1 MNDLRLPIP
10 PPTHVYRI
18 GCDCTAEGFC
28 EWMTGKWPLGGPFT
42 KTYCSGLEPMV
53 DLICSRGEHALDF
66 NDLFLAEYKN
76 PWNPCVRNHRTGQNF
91 PHDWF
96 PQACADWNAIRRS
109 YPAVKQKMMQAY
121 DSMCT
126 ALDDPKARVLFIYT
140 GYGNLYTEV
149 HGYPAVLDG
158 SPWYSLEVAKRCADK
173 LCKSFKSKITLLY
186 FDVPEAKSAR
196 ENKITYVRP
205 NLIAG
210 THIFGP
216 YGWGWLRA
224 CVLAVA
230 FAPSLRPILGD
241 WSFPKLPCE
250 PEACLLPTKTPWW
263 QDILYVNTTTHTG
276 YKCVD
281 KDAFDVLEFTEN
293 KLEVKWKRWSTEG
306 FARVTSDDFPIW
318 KRYA

>member
-1 MNDLRLPIP
+1 MSSPLEFS
-10 PPTHVYRI
+10 HVFRI
-18 GCDCTAEGFC
+18 GQDCTAEDFC
-28 EWMTGKWPLGGPFT
+28 RWMTGKWPLGGPFT

-96 PQACADWNAIRRS
+96 PQACADWNTIRRS
-109 YPAVKQKMMQAY
+109 YPAVKQKMMQSY
-121 DSMCT
+121 DSMC
-126 ALDDPKARVLFIYT
+126 AVLDDPKARVLFIYT

-196 ENKITYVRP
+196 ENKITYVSS
-205 NLIAG
+205 NLIVG
-210 THIFGP
+210 THTFGP
-216 YGWGWLRA
+216 YSFARIRA
-224 CVLAVA
+224 CILAA
-230 FAPSLRPILGD
+230 EFASPLRGILGD
-241 WSFPKLPCE
+241 WSFLSL
-250 PEACLLPTKTPWW
+250 ACAPGDRLLPIKTPNWI
-263 QDILYVNTTTHTG
+263 DVVYVNPVTLTG
-276 YKCVD
+276 YRCSNRD
-281 KDAFDVLEFTEN
+281 PFRVLHFTEDE
-293 KLEVKWKRWSTEG
+293 LEVKWEHWSTER
-306 FARVTSDDFPIW
+306 FTRVPSNDFPIW
-318 KRYA
+318 ERR

>member
-1 MNDLRLPIP
+1 MSSP
-10 PPTHVYRI
+10 PEFSHVFRI
-18 GCDCTAEGFC
+18 GQDCTAEDFC
-28 EWMTGKWPLGGPFT
+28 RWMTGKRPLDGPFT

-96 PQACADWNAIRRS
+96 PQACADWNEIRRS
-109 YPAVKQKMMQAY
+109 YPAVKQKMMHAY
-121 DSMCT
+121 DSMCAT
-126 ALDDPKARVLFIYT
+126 LDDPEARVFLVYT
-140 GYGNLYTEV
+140 GYGNRYVEV
-149 HGYPAVLDG
+149 HGYPAVLG
-158 SPWYSLEVAKRCADK
+158 GCSWYSLEVAKRCADK
-173 LCKSFKSKITLLY
+173 LCKAFKSKITLLY
-186 FDVPEAKSAR
+186 LDIPEEKSAR
-196 ENKITYVRP
+196 ENKITYVSP

-241 WSFPKLPCE
+241 WSFLKLPCE
-250 PEACLLPTKTPWW
+250 PEARLLPTKTPWW
-263 QDILYVNTTTHTG
+263 QDILYVNPVTRTG
-276 YKCVD
+276 YKCFNRD
-281 KDAFDVLEFTEN
+281 SFNVLTFTEDR
-293 KLEVKWKRWSTEG
+293 LEVKWDRWG
-306 FARVTSDDFPIW
+306 IQRFAKVPSEDFPIW
-318 KRYA
+318 KC